1 MSVNWSNELRGLDR
15 VGPSRDLWA
24 DALARAAAHRPPDRR
39 GFRRLSR
46 TPSRRRGTLLLAAA
60 ALGIAG
66 LAALGVLT
74 FGSSSVPA
82 AYAVT
87 KNSDGTISITLRQFS
102 ALPALNRQLASEKLP
117 LKAVPA
123 TVHCAFNPAPPLPRG
138 FVPFVPSEQPQ
149 NRSLRPG
156 DTITIDTSATPNGVV
171 GVIGVGRNAGG
182 LALLY
187 AGRRAPGPSC
197 INSAAFY
204 QPEVRVTPLPVS
216 RGKHVTIVAWVR
228 DRPVRPCTISVYER
242 WDKSGPSYV
251 QGLSTKR
258 PVRGRVSW
266 TWQVAANTALDRRR
280 VVVNCGSEGSL
291 RTYISVTK

>member
-24 DALARAAAHRPPDRR
+24 DALARAAAHRPPERR

-46 TPSRRRGTLLLAAA
+46 TPSRRDTLLLAAA

-66 LAALGVLT
+66 LAAVGVFT

-87 KNSDGTISITLRQFS
+87 KNPNGTISITLRQFS
-102 ALPALNRQLASEKLP
+102 ALPALNRELANEKLP

-123 TVHCAFNPAPPLPRG
+123 TGLCAFNPAPPLPRG

-149 NRSLRPG
+149 DLRPS
-156 DTITIDTSATPNGVV
+156 DTIRIDTSATPKGVV
-171 GVIGVGRNAGG
+171 GVIGVSRVPGG
-182 LALLY
+182 LSLLY
-187 AGRRAPGPSC
+187 AGGRTPGPSC

-204 QPEVRVTPLPVS
+204 QPEVRVTPMPVS
-216 RGKHVTIVAWVR
+216 RGKQVTLIAWVR
-228 DRPVRPCTISVYER
+228 SRPVRPCTISVYDR
-242 WDKSGPSYV
+242 WDKSGPSYA

-258 PVRGRVSW
+258 PVHGRVSW
-266 TWQVAANTALDRRR
+266 TWQVAANTALGRRR